1 MEVNREVFKL
11 EKMMSESVTEI
22 LIEKIL
28 LSKDRDK

>member
-11 EKMMSESVTEI
+11 EKMMSESITEI
-22 LIEKIL
+22 LLEKIL